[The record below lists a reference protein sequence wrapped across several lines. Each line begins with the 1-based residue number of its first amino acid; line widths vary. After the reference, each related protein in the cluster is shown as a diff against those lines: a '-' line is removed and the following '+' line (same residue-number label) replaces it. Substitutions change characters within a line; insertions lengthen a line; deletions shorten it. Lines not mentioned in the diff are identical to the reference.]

1 MWSSL
6 KHDAE
11 KGPWSTHVRA
21 QKMAQGAKLD
31 DFGRESSERSSPDPE
46 LAQTRSRAG
55 TLEQQTMRPKWSGSL
70 QGPAVDVYEG
80 T

>member
-1 MWSSL
+1 MWRSL

-21 QKMAQGAKLD
+21 QRMAQGAKLD
-31 DFGRESSERSSPDPE
+31 DFARDSSERSSSDPE
-46 LAQTRSRAG
+46 VGTMRSRAG
-55 TLEQQTMRPKWSGSL
+55 TLEQQTMMPKQHGSAHEA
-70 QGPAVDVYEG
+70 GVNVYEG